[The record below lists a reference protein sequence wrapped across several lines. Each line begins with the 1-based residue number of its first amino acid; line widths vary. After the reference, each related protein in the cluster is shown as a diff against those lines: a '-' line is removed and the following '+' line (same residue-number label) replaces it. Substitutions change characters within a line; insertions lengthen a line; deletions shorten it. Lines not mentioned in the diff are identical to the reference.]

1 MAIQGIRNI
10 VPARNP
16 LMGTKRGHRAVVES
30 GIDRNNPT
38 PETEAALKSILKI
51 EGDAVGT
58 LNTQE
63 LYNKTTDGG
72 YF

>member
-1 MAIQGIRNI
+1 MALRGTSRLETRHRSDRRTSDA
-10 VPARNP
+10 VARA
-16 LMGTKRGHRAVVES
+16 GTV
-30 GIDRNNPT
+30 
-38 PETEAALKSILKI
+38 AAGFTQPQTTIELKTLLNI